1 MIYSLS
7 FTNQLPPLFHNHIFL
22 SRWTVHILT
31 LYNCQLSTMP
41 LFSNCVLR
49 WGSISFPSSVILFH
63 SFFPHFIAW
72 WSGILV
78 PSMCKTRSD
87 SWVKKNGCQL
97 SSQAC
102 HYTLWTTKPL
112 QGKHYYFNSQ
122 QATNLSLDILLETE
136 RLFLYM
142 EDHEVLAMIFGLW
155 SFRHFVLDLKIIL
168 FSET

>member
-1 MIYSLS
+1 MATSLS
-7 FTNQLPPLFHNHIFL
+7 QPHFSLTMGSPYIDSLQLPALHNATFFWL
-22 SRWTVHILT
+22 CVEMRF
-31 LYNCQLSTMP
+31 NC
-41 LFSNCVLR
+41 
-49 WGSISFPSSVILFH
+49 ISFPSSVILFH

-72 WSGILV
+72 WSSILV

-168 FSET
+168 FLRLKS